1 MTGDAPVPLPD
12 ASFPTGLL
20 IALIVLVFLS
30 GFFSAAETAFTSVN
44 KIKLRTLAGN
54 GNSRAKNVLS
64 LAENKYDKLISVLLV
79 GNNIVNLTASTLSV
93 LFFQKILPAS
103 ANYSIVST
111 VVITVTV
118 LIFSE
123 ITPKYIAKTFT
134 Y

>member
-79 GNNIVNLTASTLSV
+79 GNNIVNLSENPSRKRE
-93 LFFQKILPAS
+93 LFNRFYRGYYGYRFDFQRDYP
-103 ANYSIVST
+103 
-111 VVITVTV
+111 
-118 LIFSE
+118 
-123 ITPKYIAKTFT
+123 
-134 Y
+134 